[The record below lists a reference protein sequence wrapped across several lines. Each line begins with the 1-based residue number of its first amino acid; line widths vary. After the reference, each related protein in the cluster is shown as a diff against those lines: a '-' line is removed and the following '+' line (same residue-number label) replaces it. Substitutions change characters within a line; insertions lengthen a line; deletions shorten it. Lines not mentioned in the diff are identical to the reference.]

1 MECTTLW
8 TFSSQFHGKLNFIL
22 ICSLCMLIKSWRI
35 IKQDKEFIH
44 SLFAYCV
51 SSRLYVKILSWKPN
65 LKWIEYVITLNVIY
79 LTTYTCLK
87 KKNLWK
93 INGNHTKFIINFSNV
108 LCVLRLSL
116 SHKILIRDW
125 LHQIVA
131 WKIFKHI
138 FSYFLLSLIYY
149 HSSEHN

>member
-51 SSRLYVKILSWKPN
+51 SSRLYVKILSWKHN
-65 LKWIEYVITLNVIY
+65 LKWIEYVITLMLIY
-79 LTTYTCLK
+79 LLPTHVLK
-87 KKNLWK
+87 RK
-93 INGNHTKFIINFSNV
+93 IYEKLMETTKFIINFSNI

-131 WKIFKHI
+131 WKI
-138 FSYFLLSLIYY
+138 
-149 HSSEHN
+149 